1 MSTEEKETHKSEDSK
16 PPKGGF
22 ITQLPRICAAIV
34 LIGFFLPWIFIPG
47 EFGELLEIFGKASS
61 YSGFQIAVTK
71 KGSSLVLLLI
81 PFAAIIAAL
90 YHTRRGYVFL
100 GTAILLAGIA
110 FGPFF
115 LHVGLPAETLV
126 NIRDYGFSIF
136 VIASICLPICGAIAE
151 RKRPDFVSFLSSV
164 ILSYGILGV
173 AAFTAQY
180 YWTHQEEAKRQTP
193 PRKVTTAQGIR
204 LQATNFTIKLPSQGR
219 VQARAR
225 SSVIPEVSGKII
237 SIEKIFVE
245 GGFFKRGE
253 KLLTLDGSDNLNA
266 IAKAEATI
274 RQLNAK
280 LALEKI
286 QRASYTNAVAVAHA
300 NVEQAAVALSL
311 EKLERSSYSNTVAVA
326 QANLAQAD
334 AALNLETARRD
345 AAIANLK
352 RLNALTKASPLAKN
366 EPQVAEATA
375 NMKAKQATLDKARED
390 LLKRPQQMEADLAAK
405 LKVAQ
410 VQLDGAKH
418 DLKRPDQM
426 EADIIA
432 QIGVA
437 QTQLE
442 QARRDHGRT
451 VIYAPDYPGRIT
463 DKRVDIGQYVAS
475 GTVLATAIATDYAE
489 VRLPVSNTR
498 LEHLTIPE
506 PLVSTNHTRALEN
519 QPVVLRPHV
528 DLRATIGAGTH
539 EWVGTIDRAESRY
552 DAASQQLFLIAQI
565 PEPYRRQPALR
576 AGLFVRAIITG
587 NTLDNV
593 FILPRHAVRRGNEV
607 ALSITENDRTVLQR
621 KDIIILWRDEK
632 VIVTRSLK
640 AGDVVITSPVPYA
653 TNGQELRVH
662 VAGEAPPPK
671 KQKRNGQKNPALN
684 PNGGGS

>member
-1 MSTEEKETHKSEDSK
+1 MNDDADQPDPSPSDSQAPRAIVGVILGLAILGGSSFAAYYFWTHQQEAKRSK
-16 PPKGGF
+16 PP
-22 ITQLPRICAAIV
+22 
-34 LIGFFLPWIFIPG
+34 
-47 EFGELLEIFGKASS
+47 
-61 YSGFQIAVTK
+61 
-71 KGSSLVLLLI
+71 
-81 PFAAIIAAL
+81 
-90 YHTRRGYVFL
+90 
-100 GTAILLAGIA
+100 
-110 FGPFF
+110 
-115 LHVGLPAETLV
+115 
-126 NIRDYGFSIF
+126 
-136 VIASICLPICGAIAE
+136 
-151 RKRPDFVSFLSSV
+151 
-164 ILSYGILGV
+164 
-173 AAFTAQY
+173 
-180 YWTHQEEAKRQTP
+180 RQ
-193 PRKVTTAQGIR
+193 VTTAQGIR
-204 LQATNFTIKLPSQGR
+204 LQATNFTIHLPSQGR

-237 SIEKIFVE
+237 SIEKIFME
-245 GGFFKRGE
+245 GGFFKSGE
-253 KLLTLDGSDNLNA
+253 KLLTLEGADYLNA

-280 LALEKI
+280 LELEKI
-286 QRASYTNAVAVAHA
+286 QRASYTNAVAVARA
-300 NVEQAAVALSL
+300 NVEQADVALSL

-352 RLNALTKASPLAKN
+352 RLNALAKSSPLARN

-375 NMKAKQATLDKARED
+375 NMKAKRATLNKAEED

-405 LKVAQ
+405 LKVAR
-410 VQLDGAKH
+410 VQLDGAVQ
-418 DLKRPDQM
+418 DLKRPKQM
-426 EADIIA
+426 EADILA

-437 QTQLE
+437 QTQLD

-451 VIYAPDYPGRIT
+451 IIYAPDYPGRIT

-506 PLVSTNHTRALEN
+506 PLVSTNQTRALEN
-519 QPVVLRPHV
+519 QPAMLRPHV
-528 DLRATIGAGTH
+528 SLRATIGAGTH
-539 EWVGTIDRAESRY
+539 EWKGTIDRAESRY

-565 PEPYRRQPALR
+565 PEPYGRQPALR

-607 ALSITENDRTVLQR
+607 ALSITENDRTVLHR